1 MRIRA
6 TGPHVGPLCLLCQ
19 EDKTTHL
26 GKGPGPAPDTH
37 AALVQLTTYTTAQG
51 SPSWPTGSS
60 QGTCC
65 YSNKRAGS
73 HSLRDTVR
81 KEQRELDMGAATFLC
96 WAGGGTST
104 RTPAASPNPW
114 AGVHGGPSPRVRT
127 PRCNSRVPT
136 ALGPTVPQALKVIS
150 FHPPNNLFSKF
161 VPCFSAFSHF
171 SSVNHMAFII

>member
-6 TGPHVGPLCLLCQ
+6 TGPHVLRQ

-26 GKGPGPAPDTH
+26 GTGPGPAPDTH

-51 SPSWPTGSS
+51 SPSWPIGSS

-81 KEQRELDMGAATFLC
+81 KEKRELDMGAATFCVGLEVVLPL
-96 WAGGGTST
+96 ALLLPHQTPGQVST
-104 RTPAASPNPW
+104 VA
-114 AGVHGGPSPRVRT
+114 PR
-127 PRCNSRVPT
+127 P
-136 ALGPTVPQALKVIS
+136 G
-150 FHPPNNLFSKF
+150 
-161 VPCFSAFSHF
+161 
-171 SSVNHMAFII
+171 